1 MALDECTGSPPEA
14 FGTAELLE
22 WMVPASSTVAKAT
35 TMADL
40 VMMPIDDATQGLEKG
55 TLQLNLVPIWTKLAV
70 MDVVAEFGTQLN

>member
-1 MALDECTGSPPEA
+1 MAN
-14 FGTAELLE
+14 
-22 WMVPASSTVAKAT
+22 
-35 TMADL
+35 L